1 LWEVFKLD
9 LKRFIRD
16 IPDFPQK
23 GIVFRDITPLLRNQE
38 AFKEAIDRMCELV
51 SDRDFD
57 LVVAPEARGFIL
69 GAAMAY
75 KLGKGFVP
83 VRKPGKLPYKTVY
96 EEYQLEYG
104 TERLHIHEDAV
115 EKGQRVL
122 IVDDV
127 LATGGTAEA
136 LIRLVKKL
144 GGEVVSLAFLVE
156 LSYLEPRKRLKS
168 YDIKTLI
175 VY

>member
-1 LWEVFKLD
+1 MD
-9 LKRFIRD
+9 LKQFIRD

-23 GIVFRDITPLLRNQE
+23 GIIFRDITPLLKNNE
-38 AFKEAIDRMCELV
+38 AFKEAIDRLCDLV
-51 SDRDFD
+51 SEEEFE
-57 LVVAPEARGFIL
+57 LVVAPEARGFII
-69 GAAMAY
+69 GSAMAY

-104 TERLHIHEDAV
+104 TEQLHIHEDAI
-115 EKGQRVL
+115 ERGQRIL

-144 GGEVVSLAFLVE
+144 GGEVAALTFLVE
-156 LSYLEPRKRLKS
+156 LSYLEPRKRLEG
-168 YDIKTLI
+168 YNLKTLI